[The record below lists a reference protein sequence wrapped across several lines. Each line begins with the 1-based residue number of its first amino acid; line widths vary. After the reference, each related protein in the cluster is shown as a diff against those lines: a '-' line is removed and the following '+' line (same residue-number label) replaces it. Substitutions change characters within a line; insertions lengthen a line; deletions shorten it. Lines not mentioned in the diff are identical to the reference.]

1 MDKNK
6 VKTTI
11 ETLYANLSFF
21 DLNSD
26 NIIKSII
33 TIIIFLLIYAYIYV
47 KINLKDIRANWELYR
62 CNPLYMPFAGIIHG
76 DDDGISSLDYIK
88 ENTQY
93 CSTLFYKSLVDSAT
107 VPIKA
112 IENTISFSFQK
123 IKVALDSVK
132 EGLRLL
138 KDALGKIGAFIN
150 NIFNSV
156 LTVVNN
162 LLIMVKDIFNR
173 IVGGIGLIFYFII
186 TIFNTSGSIVEK
198 MWNSIVLIV
207 IIFTSLA
214 LIPII
219 INIAVMLGG
228 FAIMPIFAPITVPAG
243 NVLVALGA
251 SIGTIVW
258 LGIFVQFILSR
269 LILWIRPATIGIWD
283 NNPLVWPDWYVPI
296 MGLFAG
302 AGGVYTSTLSPLL
315 GTLIG
320 VVSVGSLAS
329 LPTSAS
335 TCFHKDT
342 LITLISGIKKPISE
356 IKLNDYLSD
365 GSRVT
370 TIFKLLPENEK
381 LFSLNNVKVTGSHYV
396 KYNNKW
402 IFVKNHPNSILLNE
416 PFSEVWCLNTTSK
429 VIIINETIF
438 SDWDEISDEKL
449 QTLQKLFPLIKMNN
463 IHAYLETGFSATHK
477 ISLANNTEKNIID
490 IKLGDILSNDSK
502 VVGLVKISTKDKVG
516 IVANSA
522 DCLYH
527 LITNKGCF
535 FHKKYMYKHYN
546 NMIEQFNH

>member
-21 DLNSD
+21 DLNSG

-62 CNPLYMPFAGIIHG
+62 CNPLYIPFAGIIHG
-76 DDDGISSLDYIK
+76 DNDDISSLDYIK

-107 VPIKA
+107 APIKA
-112 IENTISFSFQK
+112 IENSISFTFQK
-123 IKVALDSVK
+123 IKVALDSIK

-156 LTVVNN
+156 LTVVNH
-162 LLIMVKDIFNR
+162 LLIMVKDMFNKM
-173 IVGGIGLIFYFII
+173 VGGIGLIFYFII

-198 MWNSIVLIV
+198 MWNTIVLIV

-219 INIAVMLGG
+219 INIAVMIGG

-251 SIGTIVW
+251 GIGTVVW
-258 LGIFVQFILSR
+258 LGIFTQFILSR
-269 LILWIRPATIGIWD
+269 LILWIRPATMGIWD

-302 AGGVYTSTLSPLL
+302 AGGAYTSTLSPLL

-356 IKLNDYLSD
+356 IKLNDQLCD

-370 TIFKLLPENEK
+370 TIFKLLPENET

-402 IFVKNHPNSILLNE
+402 IFVKNHPDAIPLNE
-416 PFSEVWCLNTTSK
+416 SFSEVWCLNTTSK

-463 IHAYLETGFSATHK
+463 IHAYLETGFNPTHK

-516 IVANSA
+516 IVANSTN
-522 DCLYH
+522 CLYH

-546 NMIEQFNH
+546 NMIEQFNY